1 MALLGCAG
9 DEPSGKVAVV
19 AGFAGLVAA
28 DEPRAALVGRD
39 VLGNGGTAADAA
51 VAMAF
56 AMGVTLPSRAGLG
69 SRGVCVTYKGE
80 AREGLALP
88 FFADGDGPI
97 LTMPRAMALLHARYG
112 NLPWEYL
119 VAPAEQLARFG
130 HVVSRALA
138 VDIAALGRSPDTGP
152 ELEAILT
159 SRHSKP
165 LQLGD
170 KLTQSEL
177 SAVLTG
183 IRSQGAGYVYSSH
196 FAARFA
202 DAATA
207 AAAPVSVEALRGYR
221 VEQVAA
227 AEAPIG
233 LHIAYFA
240 PAPSGGE
247 RAARLWTELVEERG
261 YDDLAAP
268 ARAELMLDIA
278 AQVLGRQKE
287 PDTPIASFIAG
298 DRWGNAVACG
308 MTLNGLFG
316 RRRLAEGTG
325 IILPSPSPAVDHQ
338 TRWMAPVIVAN
349 SNNGFLPLAAVAS
362 GGPAGIASLVDAMVA
377 IAEDERPL
385 PEVTVEPRFYHGDSL
400 GWVVHEPS
408 LEARIRDSL
417 LRQGFRLTERLS
429 LGRINIFSCPKG
441 LREGKQSCVVAAD
454 PRFHG
459 LAKVVQ

>member
-1 MALLGCAG
+1 M
-9 DEPSGKVAVV
+9 V

-51 VAMAF
+51 VAIAF
-56 AMGVTLPSRAGLG
+56 AMSVTLPSRAGLA
-69 SRGVCVTYKGE
+69 SQGVCVTYKGE
-80 AREGLALP
+80 ARQGLAIP
-88 FFADGDGPI
+88 FFVDGQGPI
-97 LTMPRAMALLHARYG
+97 LTLPRAMALLHARYG

-130 HVVSRALA
+130 HVISRALA
-138 VDIAALGRSPDTGP
+138 VDIAALGPSLGTGTD
-152 ELEAILT
+152 LEAFLT
-159 SRHSKP
+159 SQQGKP

-170 KLTQSEL
+170 KLTQAEL

-183 IRSQGAGYVYSSH
+183 IRAQGAGYAYSSL
-196 FAARFA
+196 FATRFA
-202 DAATA
+202 SAATA
-207 AAAPVSVEALRGYR
+207 AGAPVQVEALRGYR

-227 AEAPIG
+227 AEAPFG

-247 RAARLWTELVEERG
+247 RAAKLWSELVEDG
-261 YDDLAAP
+261 DYDDLAAP
-268 ARAELMLDIA
+268 ARARLLLDVGA
-278 AQVLGRQKE
+278 EALGRQIE
-287 PDTPIASFIAG
+287 PATPVASFVVG

-308 MTLNGLFG
+308 MTLNDLFG
-316 RRRLAEGTG
+316 QRRLAEGTG
-325 IILPSPSPAVDHQ
+325 IILPAPPPAAGHE
-338 TRWMAPVIVAN
+338 TRWIAPVIVAN
-349 SNNGFLPLAAVAS
+349 SNNGFLPLAGVAS

-385 PEVTVEPRFYHGDSL
+385 PDVTTEPRFYYGESL
-400 GWVVHEPS
+400 GWVVHEPN
-408 LEARIRDSL
+408 LETGIRETL
-417 LRQGFRLTERLS
+417 LGQGLHLRERSS
-429 LGRINIFSCPKG
+429 LGRINIISCPKG